1 VKYHHPVPHTLGKA
15 LLAGTFCEDGV
26 TRRWWGRAEVV
37 ASNSEVW
44 PTTVGDDQSSFLT
57 RGREERSMMLGR
69 IEKW

>member
-1 VKYHHPVPHTLGKA
+1 
-15 LLAGTFCEDGV
+15 
-26 TRRWWGRAEVV
+26 VV

-44 PTTVGDDQSSFLT
+44 PTAVGDDQSSFLT